1 MPVISAILSKLIAN
15 LLLIQSLILGMKID
29 YYSGNHNINGF
40 RSVKMKDSVL
50 KIYQNEWQNSEVSV
64 KRNSDFG
71 DDKKGMIKTRVG
83 FIYFVVLVSSL
94 IVLFTR

>member
-1 MPVISAILSKLIAN
+1 
-15 LLLIQSLILGMKID
+15 
-29 YYSGNHNINGF
+29 
-40 RSVKMKDSVL
+40 MKDSVL
-50 KIYQNEWQNSEVSV
+50 KIYQSEWENSEVSV

-71 DDKKGMIKTRVG
+71 NNKNGMIKARLG

>member
-1 MPVISAILSKLIAN
+1 
-15 LLLIQSLILGMKID
+15 
-29 YYSGNHNINGF
+29 
-40 RSVKMKDSVL
+40 MKDSVL
-50 KIYQNEWQNSEVSV
+50 KIYQSEWQNSEVSV